1 MDMLPLLQRLKQR
14 KIVQWAIAYAATA
27 WVSLE
32 VFDLIAEQ
40 FFWPVWV
47 RQSATILLLFGLFIT
62 IVLAWYHGERGRQ
75 KIGAVELILLIVLL
89 SLGGQSVWLLRDRGL
104 NIEPDVDK
112 PGQTFRAEPLP
123 QNSVAV
129 LPCLNLG
136 GDENKAHF
144 ADGLAAELITR
155 LSAVSGLRIPSHTSS
170 FSFKGK
176 NATIEEIAAVLKV
189 RHVLECDVSGDD
201 SRLRAS
207 ARLIDSQT
215 GYTLWSQ
222 SYDKSNVQLF
232 DVQQDVA
239 EAVVEN
245 LQIKLG
251 VREQQLVRRR
261 WTENTEAYD
270 EFLQGIKA
278 QLIAPTEENI
288 HKMRQHFERAVELD
302 PGFGRGYALLAV
314 TWVYYGNFQLAPASE
329 AYAEVRRL
337 AQKAIEL
344 DGELYEAYWALG
356 WADLAGEYAWQAAEK
371 NFRKTIDLAPGE
383 WGGYHS
389 LGYVLGAVGR
399 IQEAHEAAR
408 IAIEVDPLGYLPRH
422 GLEVLLT
429 RQRNYAAAIEVYE
442 EQAEIHGWNPYL
454 QSGIAWLM
462 ANAGKEAEARVQ
474 LAEMEAMAPANPMA
488 QLTMAATYAILGE
501 QDRAL
506 AIVERW
512 ESHAQNTTQYN
523 ITGTLAS
530 VYAELENGDRTMH
543 WLTRSRKEHSI
554 WMLFLDYESF
564 DFLRDDPRFVALI
577 RELNLPEDVYLSV
590 GGASRGESH

>member
-1 MDMLPLLQRLKQR
+1 MLSLVQRLKQR

-32 VFDLIAEQ
+32 VFDLVAEQ
-40 FFWPVWV
+40 FFWPSWV
-47 RQSATILLLFGLFIT
+47 RQSATIVLLFGLLIT
-62 IVLAWYHGERGRQ
+62 IVLAWFHGEHGRQ
-75 KIGAVELILLIVLL
+75 KIGKFELILLIVLL
-89 SLGGQSVWLLRDRGL
+89 SLAGQSVWLLRDRGHE
-104 NIEPDVDK
+104 IELDAGK
-112 PGQTFRAEPLP
+112 SQTVFRAEPLP
-123 QNSVAV
+123 KNSVAV

-136 GDENKAHF
+136 GDENRAYF

-222 SYDKSNVQLF
+222 SYDNTNVKLF

-251 VREQQLVRRR
+251 TRERQLVRRR

-270 EFLQGIKA
+270 EFLRGVKF

-288 HKMRQHFERAVELD
+288 NKMRQHFERAIELD
-302 PGFGRGYALLAV
+302 PEFGRSYARLAV
-314 TWVYYGNFQLAPASE
+314 TWVYYGNYQLAPANE
-329 AYAEVRRL
+329 AYAEVERL
-337 AQKAIEL
+337 AKKAIEL
-344 DGELYEAYWALG
+344 DGELFEAYWALG
-356 WADLAGEYAWQAAEK
+356 WADLAGKYAWQAAEE

-389 LGYVLGAVGR
+389 LGYVLGTLGR
-399 IQEAHEAAR
+399 VEEAFEAAR
-408 IAIEVDPLGYLPRH
+408 IAIELDPLAYFPRH
-422 GLEVLLT
+422 GLEVLFT
-429 RQRNYAAAIEVYE
+429 RQRNYSATTEVLE
-442 EQAEIHGWNPYL
+442 EQAEIHGWNPQL
-454 QSGIAWLM
+454 QAGLALSLARD
-462 ANAGKEAEARVQ
+462 GKEAEARLQ
-474 LAEMEAMAPANPMA
+474 LSEIEAQKPLNPLVELVMA
-488 QLTMAATYAILGE
+488 LTYVILGE

-506 AIVERW
+506 AFVERW
-512 ESHAQNTTQYN
+512 ESYSQNNSGHN
-523 ITGTLAS
+523 IAGTLAS
-530 VYAELENGDRTMH
+530 IYAELENKDRAMH
-543 WLTRSRKEHSI
+543 WLTQSRKEHSM
-554 WMLFLDYESF
+554 WMLFLDDEAF
-564 DFLRDDPRFVALI
+564 DCLQADFRFAALV
-577 RELNLPEDVYLSV
+577 RELNLPEDVYLSKLR
-590 GGASRGESH
+590 SK

>member
-1 MDMLPLLQRLKQR
+1 MLSLLQRLKQR
-14 KIVQWAIAYAATA
+14 KIFQWAIAYAATA

-40 FFWPVWV
+40 FFWPNWV

-62 IVLAWYHGERGRQ
+62 IVLAWYHGEHGRQ
-75 KIGAVELILLIVLL
+75 KIGVVELVLLIVLL

-112 PGQTFRAEPLP
+112 PRLTFRAEPLP

-136 GDENKAHF
+136 GDENRAHF

-207 ARLIDSQT
+207 ARLIDAQT

-222 SYDKSNVQLF
+222 SYDNTNVQLF

-251 VREQQLVRRR
+251 VRERQLVRRR

-278 QLIAPTEENI
+278 QLVAPTEENI
-288 HKMRQHFERAVELD
+288 KKMRQHFERAIELD
-302 PGFGRGYALLAV
+302 PGFGRGYARLAV
-314 TWVYYGNFQLAPASE
+314 TWVYYGNYQLAPASE
-329 AYAEVRRL
+329 AYAEVERL

-356 WADLAGEYAWQAAEK
+356 WADLAGKYAWQAAEN
-371 NFRKTIDLAPGE
+371 NFRKTIELAPGQ
-383 WGGYHS
+383 WAGYHS

-399 IQEAHEAAR
+399 IDEALESAR
-408 IAIEVDPLGYLPRH
+408 IAIEVDPLAYLPRH

-429 RQRNYAAAIEVYE
+429 RQRNYVAAIEVFE
-442 EQAEIHGWNPYL
+442 EQAEIHGWNL
-454 QSGIAWLM
+454 QLRASAAWRL
-462 ANAGKEAEARVQ
+462 AKAGKEAEARLQ
-474 LAEMEAMAPANPMA
+474 LAEIEALAPANSYVQLGMA
-488 QLTMAATYAILGE
+488 MAYATLGD

-512 ESHAQNTTQYN
+512 ESHAQNTTEYN
-523 ITGTLAS
+523 NAGILAYI
-530 VYAELENGDRTMH
+530 YAELENRDRAMH
-543 WLTRSRKEHSI
+543 WLTQSRKAHSM
-554 WMLFLDYESF
+554 WMLFLDYEAF
-564 DFLRDDPRFVALI
+564 DYLRDDPRFVALI
-577 RELNLPEDVYLSV
+577 LELNLPEDVYLS
-590 GGASRGESH
+590 GSR

>member
-1 MDMLPLLQRLKQR
+1 MLSLLQRLRQR

-47 RQSATILLLFGLFIT
+47 RQSASVLLLFGLFIT

-75 KIGAVELILLIVLL
+75 KVGMVELVLLIVLL

-104 NIEPDVDK
+104 NTEPEVDK
-112 PGQTFRAEPLP
+112 PHLAFRAEPLP

-129 LPCLNLG
+129 LPCINLG
-136 GDENKAHF
+136 GDENRAYF

-176 NATIEEIAAVLKV
+176 NTTIEEIAAVLKV

-215 GYTLWSQ
+215 GYTLWSE
-222 SYDKSNVQLF
+222 SYDKTNVQLF
-232 DVQQDVA
+232 EVQQDVA

-251 VREQQLVRRR
+251 IRERQLVRRR
-261 WTENTEAYD
+261 WTENTEAYE
-270 EFLQGIKA
+270 EFLRGIKF
-278 QLIAPTEENI
+278 QLLAPTEENI
-288 HKMRQHFERAVELD
+288 HQMRQHFERAIELD
-302 PGFGRGYALLAV
+302 PGFGRAYARLAV

-329 AYAEVRRL
+329 AYAQVERL

-344 DGELYEAYWALG
+344 DGELWEAYWALG
-356 WADLAGEYAWQAAEK
+356 WADLAGRYAWQAAEN
-371 NFRKTIDLAPGE
+371 NFRKTIELAPGE

-399 IQEAHEAAR
+399 IEEAHEAAR
-408 IAIEVDPLGYLPRH
+408 IAIEVNPLGYFPRH

-429 RQRNYAAAIEVYE
+429 RQRNYAAAIGVLE
-442 EQAEIHGWNPYL
+442 EQAEIHGWNPFL
-454 QSGIAWLM
+454 QSGTAWLL
-462 ANAGKEAEARVQ
+462 ARVGKEVEARVF
-474 LAEMEAMAPANPMA
+474 LAEIEALTAAEPLV
-488 QLTMAATYAILGE
+488 QITMALTYVVLGE
-501 QDRAL
+501 QERAL

-512 ESHAQNTTQYN
+512 ESHAQNTTEYN
-523 ITGTLAS
+523 IAGALAG
-530 VYAELENGDRTMH
+530 VYAELENRNRAMH
-543 WLTRSRKEHSI
+543 WLTKSRQAHSM
-554 WMLFLDYESF
+554 WMLFLDDEAF
-564 DFLRDDPRFVALI
+564 DCLRDDPRFVALV

-590 GGASRGESH
+590 SN

>member
-1 MDMLPLLQRLKQR
+1 MLSFLKQLKQR

-40 FFWPVWV
+40 FLWPVWI
-47 RQSATILLLFGLFIT
+47 RQSATVLLLFGLFIT

-75 KIGAVELILLIVLL
+75 KVGMVELVLLIVLL
-89 SLGGQSVWLLRDRGL
+89 SLGGQSVWLLRDRGI
-104 NIEPDVDK
+104 NIEPGVDK
-112 PGQTFRAEPLP
+112 PSPAFRAEPLP

-129 LPCLNLG
+129 LPCINLG
-136 GDENKAHF
+136 GDANKAYF

-176 NATIEEIAAVLKV
+176 TATIKEIATVLKV

-215 GYTLWSQ
+215 GYTLWSE

-239 EAVVEN
+239 GAVVET
-245 LQIKLG
+245 LQIELG
-251 VREQQLVRRR
+251 VKEQQLVRRR

-270 EFLQGIKA
+270 EFLQGLKTLVIV
-278 QLIAPTEENI
+278 PTHENI

-302 PGFGRGYALLAV
+302 PGFGRGYALLAI
-314 TWVYYGNFQLAPASE
+314 TWVYYGNFQLEPASK

-337 AQKAIEL
+337 AHKAIDL

-356 WADLAGEYAWQAAEK
+356 WADLAGEYAWQAAED
-371 NFRKTIDLAPGE
+371 NFRKAIDLAPGE

-399 IQEAHEAAR
+399 IDEAHEASR
-408 IAIEVDPLGYLPRH
+408 IAIEVDPLGYLPLH
-422 GLEVLLT
+422 GQEVLFT
-429 RQRNYAAAIEVYE
+429 RQRNYEASIEVVK
-442 EQAEIHGWNPYL
+442 EQAEIHGWDPDL
-454 QSGIAWLM
+454 QTHVAWLL
-462 ANAGKEAEARVQ
+462 AKAGNEPEARAILAEIEALNSSIPYVQ
-474 LAEMEAMAPANPMA
+474 LVKAGA
-488 QLTMAATYAILGE
+488 YAILGE
-501 QDRAL
+501 QDKAL
-506 AIVERW
+506 AIAEHW
-512 ESHAQNTTQYN
+512 ESFAQETQQYN
-523 ITGTLAS
+523 IAGTLGII
-530 VYAELENGDRTMH
+530 YAELKDADRAMH
-543 WLTRSRKEHSI
+543 WLTRSREAHSM
-554 WMLFLDYESF
+554 WMLFLDYEEF
-564 DFLRDDPRFVALI
+564 DFLRDDPRFVALV

-590 GGASRGESH
+590 PQ

>member
-1 MDMLPLLQRLKQR
+1 MLSLLQRLKQR

-75 KIGAVELILLIVLL
+75 KIGVVEMVLL
-89 SLGGQSVWLLRDRGL
+89 VVLLLAGGQSVWLLRDRGL
-104 NIEPDVDK
+104 NFEPDVDK
-112 PGQTFRAEPLP
+112 PRPAFRAEPLP

-129 LPCLNLG
+129 LPCINLG
-136 GDENKAHF
+136 GDESKAHF

-176 NATIEEIAAVLKV
+176 NTTIEEIAAVLKV

-222 SYDKSNVQLF
+222 SYDNTNAQLF

-251 VREQQLVRRR
+251 VRERQLVRRR

-278 QLIAPTEENI
+278 QLIAPTVENI
-288 HKMRQHFERAVELD
+288 KKMRQHFERAIELD
-302 PGFGRGYALLAV
+302 PDFGRGYARLAV
-314 TWVYYGNFQLAPASE
+314 TWVYYGNFQLAPAVE
-329 AYAEVRRL
+329 AYAEVERL

-356 WADLAGEYAWQAAEK
+356 WADLAGKYAWQAAEN
-371 NFRKTIDLAPGE
+371 NFRKTIELAPGQ

-399 IQEAHEAAR
+399 INEALEAAR
-408 IAIEVDPLGYLPRH
+408 IAIEVDPLAYLPRH

-429 RQRNYAAAIEVYE
+429 RQRNYEATIEVLE

-454 QSGIAWLM
+454 RAGTAWYL
-462 ANAGKEAEARVQ
+462 ARVGKEAEARLQ
-474 LAEMEAMAPANPMA
+474 LAEIEALTDANPLV
-488 QLTMAATYAILGE
+488 QLTMALTYVVLGE

-512 ESHAQNTTQYN
+512 ESHAQNNSEHN
-523 ITGTLAS
+523 IAGALAG
-530 VYAELENGDRTMH
+530 VYAELENRDRAMH
-543 WLTRSRKEHSI
+543 WLTRSRKEHSM
-554 WMLFLDYESF
+554 WMLFLDDEAF
-564 DFLRDDPRFVALI
+564 DCLRDDPSFVALV
-577 RELNLPEDVYLSV
+577 RELKLPEDVYLSV
-590 GGASRGESH
+590 PH

>member
-1 MDMLPLLQRLKQR
+1 MLSLMQRLKQR

-40 FFWPVWV
+40 FFWPSWV
-47 RQSATILLLFGLFIT
+47 RQSATVVLLFGLLIT
-62 IVLAWYHGERGRQ
+62 IVLAWFHGERGRQ
-75 KIGAVELILLIVLL
+75 RIGKFELILLILLL
-89 SLGGQSVWLLRDRGL
+89 SLAGQSVWLLRDRGHK
-104 NIEPDVDK
+104 IELDGGK
-112 PGQTFRAEPLP
+112 PQTVFRAEPLP

-136 GDENKAHF
+136 GDENRAYF

-222 SYDKSNVQLF
+222 SYDNTNVELF

-239 EAVVEN
+239 EAVVEK

-251 VREQQLVRRR
+251 SRERQLVRRR

-270 EFLQGIKA
+270 EFLQGVKS
-278 QLIAPTEENI
+278 QLLAPTEENI
-288 HKMRQHFERAVELD
+288 KKMRQYFERAIELD
-302 PGFGRGYALLAV
+302 PDFGRAYARLAV
-314 TWVYYGNFQLAPASE
+314 TWVYYGNFQLAPASD
-329 AYAEVRRL
+329 AYAQVERL

-344 DGELYEAYWALG
+344 DGELWEAYWALG
-356 WADLAGEYAWQAAEK
+356 WADLAGRYAWQSAEN
-371 NFRKTIDLAPGE
+371 NFRKTIELAPGE
-383 WGGYHS
+383 WAGYHS

-399 IQEAHEAAR
+399 IDEALEAAR
-408 IAIEVDPLGYLPRH
+408 IAIEVDPLGYLSRH

-429 RQRNYAAAIEVYE
+429 RQRNYTAVIEVLE
-442 EQAEIHGWNPYL
+442 EQAEIHGWNPFL
-454 QSGIAWLM
+454 QAGTAWLL
-462 ANAGKEAEARVQ
+462 ARVGKEVEAQVL
-474 LAEMEAMAPANPMA
+474 LAEIESLTAAEPSV
-488 QLTMAATYAILGE
+488 QITMALTYVVLGE
-501 QDRAL
+501 QQRAL

-512 ESHAQNTTQYN
+512 ESHAQNTSEYN
-523 ITGTLAS
+523 IAGALAG
-530 VYAELENGDRTMH
+530 VYAELENKDRAMH
-543 WLTRSRKEHSI
+543 WLARSRKEHSM
-554 WMLFLDYESF
+554 WMLFLDDEAF
-564 DFLRDDPRFVALI
+564 DCLRDDPRFVALV
-577 RELNLPEDVYLSV
+577 RELNLPEDVYLSK
-590 GGASRGESH
+590 

>member
-1 MDMLPLLQRLKQR
+1 MLPFLQRLRQR
-14 KIVQWAIAYAATA
+14 KIIQWAIAYAAAA
-27 WVSLE
+27 WASLQ
-32 VFDLIAEQ
+32 VFDLVAEQ

-47 RQSATILLLFGLFIT
+47 RQSASILLLFGLFIT

-75 KIGAVELILLIVLL
+75 KVGVVELVLLIVLL
-89 SLGGQSVWLLRDRGL
+89 SLGGQSVWLLRDRGI
-104 NIEPDVDK
+104 NGEPAVDTQT
-112 PGQTFRAEPLP
+112 QTFRAEPLP

-136 GDENKAHF
+136 GDESRAYF

-155 LSAVSGLRIPSHTSS
+155 LSAVAGLRIPSHTSS

-176 NATIEEIAAVLKV
+176 NATLEEIANVLKV
-189 RHVLECDVSGDD
+189 RHVLECDVSGDE

-239 EAVVEN
+239 GAVVET

-261 WTENTEAYD
+261 WTENAEAYD
-270 EFLQGIKA
+270 EYLQGIKT
-278 QLIAPTEENI
+278 LLVIPTHENI

-314 TWVYYGNFQLAPASE
+314 TWVYYGNYQLEPASK

-337 AQKAIEL
+337 AHKAIEL
-344 DGELYEAYWALG
+344 EGELYEAYWALG
-356 WADLAGEYAWQAAEK
+356 WADLAGEYAWQAAED
-371 NFRKTIDLAPGE
+371 NFRKAIDLAPGE

-399 IQEAHEAAR
+399 IEEAHEAAR

-422 GLEVLLT
+422 GQEVLFT
-429 RQRNYAAAIEVYE
+429 RQRNYEASIEVIE
-442 EQAEIHGWNPYL
+442 EQAEIHGWNP
-454 QSGIAWLM
+454 QIQANAVWLL
-462 ANAGKEAEARVQ
+462 ARAGKEFEARAK
-474 LAEMEAMAPANPMA
+474 LAEIEAPNSSIPYVQVTTAE
-488 QLTMAATYAILGE
+488 TYAILGE
-501 QDRAL
+501 QDKAL
-506 AIVERW
+506 AIVEHL
-512 ESHAQNTTQYN
+512 ESSVQNSRQYN
-523 ITGTLAS
+523 IAGALGHI
-530 VYAELENGDRTMH
+530 YAELENADRAMY
-543 WLTRSRKEHSI
+543 WLTRSREAHSM
-554 WMLFLDYESF
+554 WMLHLDYEAF
-564 DFLRDDPRFVALI
+564 DYLRDDPRFAALV
-577 RELNLPEDVYLSV
+577 RELNLPGEVYLP
-590 GGASRGESH
+590 GSH

>member
-1 MDMLPLLQRLKQR
+1 MLPLLQRLKQR
-14 KIVQWAIAYAATA
+14 KIFQWAIAYAATA

-32 VFDLIAEQ
+32 VFDLVAEQ
-40 FFWPVWV
+40 FFWPNWV

-62 IVLAWYHGERGRQ
+62 IVLAWYHGEHGRQ
-75 KIGAVELILLIVLL
+75 KIGMVELVLLIVLL

-104 NIEPDVDK
+104 NIEPDVVK
-112 PGQTFRAEPLP
+112 PRLTFRAEPLP

-136 GDENKAHF
+136 GDENRAHF

-207 ARLIDSQT
+207 ARLIDAQT

-222 SYDKSNVQLF
+222 SYDNTNVQLF

-261 WTENTEAYD
+261 WTENPEAYD
-270 EFLQGIKA
+270 EFLRGIKF
-278 QLIAPTEENI
+278 QLLAPTEENI
-288 HKMRQHFERAVELD
+288 YEMRQHFERAVELD
-302 PGFGRGYALLAV
+302 PGFGRGYARLAV
-314 TWVYYGNFQLAPASE
+314 TWVYYGNYQLAPASE
-329 AYAEVRRL
+329 AYVEVERL
-337 AQKAIEL
+337 AQKAIEI

-356 WADLAGEYAWQAAEK
+356 WADLAGKFAWQAAEN
-371 NFRKTIDLAPGE
+371 NFRKTIELAPGQ

-389 LGYVLGAVGR
+389 LGFVLGAVGR
-399 IQEAHEAAR
+399 IEEAHEAAR
-408 IAIEVDPLGYLPRH
+408 IAIEVDPLAYFPRH

-429 RQRNYAAAIEVYE
+429 RQRNYAAAIPVLE

-454 QSGIAWLM
+454 QTGTAWLL
-462 ANAGKEAEARVQ
+462 AKAGKEAEARV
-474 LAEMEAMAPANPMA
+474 LLTEIEALSPSNPLV

-512 ESHAQNTTQYN
+512 ESHAQNTTEYN
-523 ITGTLAS
+523 IAGALANI
-530 VYAELENGDRTMH
+530 YAELENRDRAMH
-543 WLTRSRKEHSI
+543 WLTRSRKEHSM
-554 WMLFLDYESF
+554 WMLFLDYEAF
-564 DFLRDDPRFVALI
+564 DYLRDDPRFVALI
-577 RELNLPEDVYLSV
+577 RELNLPEDVYLS
-590 GGASRGESH
+590 GSR

>member
-1 MDMLPLLQRLKQR
+1 MLSLLQRLKQR
-14 KIVQWAIAYAATA
+14 KIVQWAIAYAAAA

-47 RQSATILLLFGLFIT
+47 RQSATVLLFFGLFIT

-75 KIGAVELILLIVLL
+75 KVGMVEMVLLIVLL
-89 SLGGQSVWLLRDRGL
+89 ALGGQSVWLLRDRDN
-104 NIEPDVDK
+104 NIEMDPDRPKTV
-112 PGQTFRAEPLP
+112 FRAEPLP

-136 GDENKAHF
+136 GDENKAYF

-176 NATIEEIAAVLKV
+176 NSTIEEIANVLKV

-207 ARLIDSQT
+207 ARLIDSKT

-222 SYDKSNVQLF
+222 SYDNTNAQLF
-232 DVQQDVA
+232 SVQQDVA
-239 EAVVEN
+239 EAVVQN

-270 EFLQGIKA
+270 EFLRGVKY
-278 QLIAPTEENI
+278 QLLAPTPENI
-288 HKMRQHFERAVELD
+288 DKMRQHFESAIELD
-302 PGFGRGYALLAV
+302 PGFGRGYARLAV
-314 TWVYYGNFQLAPASE
+314 TWVYYGNYQLAPAGE
-329 AYAEVRRL
+329 AYAQVEQLARR
-337 AQKAIEL
+337 AIDL

-356 WADLAGEYAWQAAEK
+356 WADLAGKYDWQAAED

-389 LGYVLGAVGR
+389 LGFVLGTVGR
-399 IQEAHEAAR
+399 IEEALEVAK
-408 IAIEVDPLGYLPRH
+408 IAVELDPLAFFPRL
-422 GLEVLLT
+422 GLQVLRT
-429 RQRNYAAAIEVYE
+429 RQRNYEAAIEVYK
-442 EQAEIHGWNPYL
+442 EQAETHGWNSQFL
-454 QSGIAWLM
+454 AGTAELLAM
-462 ANAGKEAEARVQ
+462 VGKEAEARSF
-474 LAEMEAMAPANPMA
+474 LAEFEAMAQPDPLA
-488 QLTMAATYAILGE
+488 QLTAALTYVILDE
-501 QDRAL
+501 KDRAL
-506 AIVERW
+506 AIVEQW
-512 ESHAQNTTQYN
+512 ESYAENSNEHNLA
-523 ITGTLAS
+523 GGLAS
-530 VYAELENGDRTMH
+530 VYAEFGNSERAMY
-543 WLTRSRKEHSI
+543 WLTRSRSAQSM
-554 WMLFLDYESF
+554 WMLFLDDEPF
-564 DFLRDDPRFVALI
+564 DSLREDSRFVALV
-577 RELNLPEDVYLSV
+577 RELNLPEDVYLYK
-590 GGASRGESH
+590 

>member
-1 MDMLPLLQRLKQR
+1 MLSLIQRLKQR

-47 RQSATILLLFGLFIT
+47 RQSATVLLLFGLFIT

-75 KIGAVELILLIVLL
+75 KIGMVELILLIVLL

-104 NIEPDVDK
+104 NNEADVDK
-112 PGQTFRAEPLP
+112 PRLAFRAEPLP

-176 NATIEEIAAVLKV
+176 NATIEEISKVLKV

-222 SYDKSNVQLF
+222 SYDNTNAELF

-239 EAVVEN
+239 EAVVET

-251 VREQQLVRRR
+251 VREKQLVRRR

-270 EFLQGIKA
+270 EFLKGVKF

-288 HKMRQHFERAVELD
+288 NKMRQHFERAVELD
-302 PGFGRGYALLAV
+302 PGFGRGYARLAV
-314 TWVYYGNFQLAPASE
+314 TWVYYGNYQLAPASE
-329 AYAEVRRL
+329 AYAEVERY

-356 WADLAGEYAWQAAEK
+356 WADLAGKYAWKAAEN

-383 WGGYHS
+383 WAGYHS
-389 LGYVLGAVGR
+389 LGYILGAVGR

-408 IAIEVDPLGYLPRH
+408 IAIELDPLAYFPRH

-429 RQRNYAAAIEVYE
+429 RQRNYTAAIEVFE
-442 EQAEIHGWNPYL
+442 EQAEIHGWNPDIQL
-454 QSGIAWLM
+454 GMAWLM
-462 ANAGKEAEARVQ
+462 ARAGKEAEARVQ
-474 LAEMEAMAPANPMA
+474 LAELEAMAPADPSVH
-488 QLTMAATYAILGE
+488 LIMAATYAILGE

-512 ESHAQNTTQYN
+512 ESHVQNTTEHN
-523 ITGTLAS
+523 MAGALAI
-530 VYAELENGDRTMH
+530 VCAELGNSERAMY
-543 WLTRSRKEHSI
+543 WLTRSRKAHSL
-554 WMLFLDYESF
+554 WMLFLDDEAF
-564 DFLRDDPRFVALI
+564 DILRDDSRFVALI
-577 RELNLPEDVYLSV
+577 RELNLPEDVYLSDLK
-590 GGASRGESH
+590 

>member
-1 MDMLPLLQRLKQR
+1 MLSLMQRLKQR
-14 KIVQWAIAYAATA
+14 KIVQWAVAYAATA

-40 FFWPVWV
+40 FFWPAWI
-47 RQSATILLLFGLFIT
+47 RQSATIVLFFGLFIT

-75 KIGAVELILLIVLL
+75 KIGMFELILLIVLL
-89 SLGGQSVWLLRDRGL
+89 ALGGQSVWFLRDRGHT
-104 NIEPDVDK
+104 IELDAAK
-112 PGQTFRAEPLP
+112 PKPVFRDEPLP

-136 GDENKAHF
+136 GDENKAYF

-176 NATIEEIAAVLKV
+176 SATIEEIAAVLKV

-201 SRLRAS
+201 SRLRAT

-215 GYTLWSQ
+215 GYTLWSE
-222 SYDKSNVQLF
+222 SYDNTNVQLF

-251 VREQQLVRRR
+251 MRERQLVRRR

-270 EFLQGIKA
+270 EFLKGVKL

-288 HKMRQHFERAVELD
+288 NQMRQHFERAIELD
-302 PGFGRGYALLAV
+302 PGFGRGYARLAV
-314 TWVYYGNFQLAPASE
+314 TWVYYGNYQLAPASE
-329 AYAEVRRL
+329 AYAQVERL

-344 DGELYEAYWALG
+344 DGELFEAYWALG
-356 WADLAGEYAWQAAEK
+356 WAELGGKYAWQAAEN

-389 LGYVLGAVGR
+389 LGYVLGSLGQ
-399 IQEAHEAAR
+399 IEEALEAAR
-408 IAIEVDPLGYLPRH
+408 IAIELDPLAYFPRH
-422 GLEVLLT
+422 GLEVLFT
-429 RQRNYAAAIEVYE
+429 RQRDYAATTEVLK
-442 EQAEIHGWNPYL
+442 EQAEIHGWNPQL
-454 QSGIAWLM
+454 QVGFAWSL
-462 ANAGKEAEARVQ
+462 ARGGKEAEARAQLVEIEALKSPNPVVQ
-474 LAEMEAMAPANPMA
+474 LVMA
-488 QLTMAATYAILGE
+488 LTYVILGE

-512 ESHAQNTTQYN
+512 ESYPQDNNEHNTA
-523 ITGTLAS
+523 GVLAS
-530 VYAELENGDRTMH
+530 IYAELENRDRAMY
-543 WLTRSRKEHSI
+543 WLTRSREAHSM
-554 WMLFLDYESF
+554 WMLFLDGKAF
-564 DFLRDDPRFVALI
+564 DCLREDSRFAALV
-577 RELNLPEDVYLSV
+577 RELNLPEDVYLS
-590 GGASRGESH
+590 GLH

>member
-1 MDMLPLLQRLKQR
+1 MLSFMQRLRQR

-32 VFDLIAEQ
+32 VFDLVAEQ

-62 IVLAWYHGERGRQ
+62 IILAWYHGERGRQ
-75 KIGAVELILLIVLL
+75 KIGVVELVLLIVLL

-104 NIEPDVDK
+104 NTEPDVDK
-112 PGQTFRAEPLP
+112 PRQTFRAEPLP

-129 LPCLNLG
+129 LPCINLG
-136 GDENKAHF
+136 GDESKAHF

-176 NATIEEIAAVLKV
+176 NTTIEEIATVLKV

-222 SYDKSNVQLF
+222 SYDNTNAQLF

-251 VREQQLVRRR
+251 MRERQLVRRR

-270 EFLQGIKA
+270 AFLQGVKS
-278 QLIAPTEENI
+278 QLLAPTVENI
-288 HKMRQHFERAVELD
+288 KKMRQHFERAIELD
-302 PGFGRGYALLAV
+302 PGFGRGYARLAV
-314 TWVYYGNFQLAPASE
+314 TWVYYGNYQLAPASE
-329 AYAEVRRL
+329 AYAQVERL

-356 WADLAGEYAWQAAEK
+356 WADLAGRYAWQAAEN
-371 NFRKTIDLAPGE
+371 NFRKTIELAPGE
-383 WGGYHS
+383 WAGYHS
-389 LGYVLGAVGR
+389 LGYVLGALGR
-399 IQEAHEAAR
+399 IDEAHEAAR
-408 IAIEVDPLGYLPRH
+408 IAIELDPLAYLPRH
-422 GLEVLLT
+422 GLEVLIT
-429 RQRNYAAAIEVYE
+429 RQRNYAAVIEVLE
-442 EQAEIHGWNPYL
+442 EQAEIHGWNPFL
-454 QSGIAWLM
+454 QAGTAWLL
-462 ANAGKEAEARVQ
+462 ARVGKEIEAREH
-474 LAEMEAMAPANPMA
+474 LANLEALTAANPLA
-488 QLTMAATYAILGE
+488 QLTMALTYVVLGE
-501 QDRAL
+501 QERAL

-512 ESHAQNTTQYN
+512 ESHAQNTTEYN
-523 ITGTLAS
+523 IAGALAG
-530 VYAELENGDRTMH
+530 VYAELENRDRAMY
-543 WLTRSRKEHSI
+543 WLTRSRQEHSM
-554 WMLFLDYESF
+554 WMLFLDDEAF
-564 DFLRDDPRFVALI
+564 DCLRDDPRFVALV
-577 RELNLPEDVYLSV
+577 RELNLPEDVYLSD
-590 GGASRGESH
+590 SH

>member
-1 MDMLPLLQRLKQR
+1 MLSLLQRLKQR
-14 KIVQWAIAYAATA
+14 KIVQWAIAYAAAA

-47 RQSATILLLFGLFIT
+47 RQSATVLLLFGLFIT

-75 KIGAVELILLIVLL
+75 KVGMVEMVLLIVLL
-89 SLGGQSVWLLRDRGL
+89 ALGGQSVWLLRDRG
-104 NIEPDVDK
+104 NINEMDTGK
-112 PGQTFRAEPLP
+112 PTTVFRAEPLP

-136 GDENKAHF
+136 GDESKAYF

-176 NATIEEIAAVLKV
+176 NSTIEEIAAVLKV
-189 RHVLECDVSGDD
+189 RHVLECDVSGDE

-215 GYTLWSQ
+215 GYTLWSE

-239 EAVVEN
+239 DAVVDT

-251 VREQQLVRRR
+251 MREQQLVRRR

-270 EFLQGIKA
+270 EYLQGIKTL
-278 QLIAPTEENI
+278 LIVPTHENI

-314 TWVYYGNFQLAPASE
+314 TWVYYGNFQLEPADK

-337 AQKAIEL
+337 AHKAIEL
-344 DGELYEAYWALG
+344 EGELYEVYWALG
-356 WADLAGEYAWQAAEK
+356 WADLAGEYAWEAAED
-371 NFRKTIDLAPGE
+371 NFRKAIDLAPGE

-399 IQEAHEAAR
+399 IEEAHEAAR
-408 IAIEVDPLGYLPRH
+408 IAIEVDPLGFLPRH
-422 GLEVLLT
+422 GQEVLYT
-429 RQRNYAAAIEVYE
+429 RQRNYEASIEVVE
-442 EQAEIHGWNPYL
+442 EQAGVHGWGPDL
-454 QSGIAWLM
+454 QTHAAWLS
-462 ANAGKEAEARVQ
+462 AKAGKEAEARVI
-474 LAEMEAMAPANPMA
+474 LAEVEALNSSIPYIQLVMAG
-488 QLTMAATYAILGE
+488 TYAILGE
-501 QDRAL
+501 EDKAL
-506 AIVERW
+506 AIVEKW
-512 ESHAQNTTQYN
+512 ESFAQETHRYN
-523 ITGTLAS
+523 IAGTLGLIF
-530 VYAELENGDRTMH
+530 AELRDADRAMH
-543 WLTRSRKEHSI
+543 WLTRSREAHSM
-554 WMLFLDYESF
+554 WMLFLDYEEF
-564 DFLRDDPRFVALI
+564 DFLHDDPRFVALV
-577 RELNLPEDVYLSV
+577 RELNLPEDVYLSK
-590 GGASRGESH
+590 

>member
-1 MDMLPLLQRLKQR
+1 MLSLLQRLKQR

-40 FFWPVWV
+40 FFWPVWI

-75 KIGAVELILLIVLL
+75 KIGVVEMVLL
-89 SLGGQSVWLLRDRGL
+89 VVLLLAGGQSVWLLRDRGL
-104 NIEPDVDK
+104 NSEPDVDK
-112 PGQTFRAEPLP
+112 PRPAFRAEPLP

-129 LPCLNLG
+129 LPCINLG
-136 GDENKAHF
+136 GDESKAHF

-176 NATIEEIAAVLKV
+176 NTTIEEIAAVLKV

-215 GYTLWSQ
+215 GYTLWSE
-222 SYDKSNVQLF
+222 SYDTTNVQLF

-251 VREQQLVRRR
+251 VRERQLVRRR
-261 WTENTEAYD
+261 WTENPEAYD
-270 EFLQGIKA
+270 EFLQGVKA

-302 PGFGRGYALLAV
+302 PDFGRGYARLAV
-314 TWVYYGNFQLAPASE
+314 TWVFYGNYQLAPASE
-329 AYAEVRRL
+329 AYAEVERY
-337 AQKAIEL
+337 AHKAIEL

-356 WADLAGEYAWQAAEK
+356 WAGLAGKYAWQAAEN
-371 NFRKTIDLAPGE
+371 NFRKTIELAPGE
-383 WGGYHS
+383 WAGYHS
-389 LGYVLGAVGR
+389 LGYILGALGR
-399 IQEAHEAAR
+399 IQEALEAAR
-408 IAIEVDPLGYLPRH
+408 IAIELDPLAYFPRH

-429 RQRNYAAAIEVYE
+429 RQRNYAAAIEVFE
-442 EQAEIHGWNPYL
+442 EQAEIHGWNPDL

-462 ANAGKEAEARVQ
+462 ARAGKEAEARVQ
-474 LAEMEAMAPANPMA
+474 LAELEAMAPANPSVH
-488 QLTMAATYAILGE
+488 LIMAATYAILGE

-512 ESHAQNTTQYN
+512 ESHAQNTAEHN
-523 ITGTLAS
+523 MAGALAI
-530 VYAELENGDRTMH
+530 VYAELGNSERAMH
-543 WLTRSRKEHSI
+543 WLTKSRKAHSL
-554 WMLFLDYESF
+554 WMLFLDDEAF
-564 DFLRDDPRFVALI
+564 DFLREDARFMALI
-577 RELNLPEDVYLSV
+577 RELNLPEDVYLS
-590 GGASRGESH
+590 ASH

>member
-1 MDMLPLLQRLKQR
+1 MLSLMQRLKQR

-40 FFWPVWV
+40 FFWPVWL

-75 KIGAVELILLIVLL
+75 KVGMVELILLIVLL

-104 NIEPDVDK
+104 NIEADADK
-112 PGQTFRAEPLP
+112 PGLTFRTEPLP

-136 GDENKAHF
+136 GDESRAHF

-189 RHVLECDVSGDD
+189 RHVLECDVSGDS

-222 SYDKSNVQLF
+222 SYDSSNVQLF

-251 VREQQLVRRR
+251 VRERQLVRRR

-278 QLIAPTEENI
+278 QLLAPTEENI
-288 HKMRQHFERAVELD
+288 KKMRQHFERAIELD
-302 PGFGRGYALLAV
+302 PGFGRGYARLAV
-314 TWVYYGNFQLAPASE
+314 TWVYYGNYQLAPASV
-329 AYAEVRRL
+329 AYAEVERL

-356 WADLAGEYAWQAAEK
+356 WADLAGKYAWQAAEN
-371 NFRKTIDLAPGE
+371 NFRKTIELAPGE
-383 WGGYHS
+383 WAGYHS
-389 LGYVLGAVGR
+389 LGYVLGALGR
-399 IQEAHEAAR
+399 IQEALEAAR
-408 IAIEVDPLGYLPRH
+408 IAIELDPLAYLPRH
-422 GLEVLLT
+422 GLDNLLT
-429 RQRNYAAAIEVYE
+429 RQRNYTAVIEVLE
-442 EQAEIHGWNPYL
+442 EQAEIHGWNPQL
-454 QSGIAWLM
+454 QSHIARLL
-462 ANAGKEAEARVQ
+462 ARTGKGAEARVQ
-474 LAEMEAMAPANPMA
+474 LADVEALSPSNPSV
-488 QLTMAATYAILGE
+488 QLNAARMYAILGD

-506 AIVERW
+506 AIAERW
-512 ESHAQNTTQYN
+512 ESHAQNTTEYN
-523 ITGTLAS
+523 IAGSLANI
-530 VYAELENGDRTMH
+530 YAELENRDRAMH
-543 WLTRSRKEHSI
+543 WLTRSRKAHSM
-554 WMLFLDYESF
+554 WMLFLDDEAF
-564 DFLRDDPRFVALI
+564 DCLRDDPRFVALV

-590 GGASRGESH
+590 SY